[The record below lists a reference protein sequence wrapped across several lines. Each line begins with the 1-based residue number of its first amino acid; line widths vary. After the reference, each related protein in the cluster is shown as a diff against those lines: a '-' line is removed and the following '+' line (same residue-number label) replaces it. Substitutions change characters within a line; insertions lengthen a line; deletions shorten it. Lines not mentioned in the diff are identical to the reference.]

1 MGEPPI
7 RMRSFSRYLL
17 LTLLLAAPLPAAAQ
31 SYPNKPVHIIVPYLA
46 GGVVDA
52 LIRSVGQHVSDTL
65 GQPVIVDNKPGA
77 NTIIALDLC
86 AKSAPDGYTLCSSSA
101 DGMSF
106 NPYLYKNLPYDADRD
121 FAPITQLVWV
131 PGLIVGNPKV
141 PYDSVKGMVE
151 YAKKNPGKVNFAS
164 FGQGSTPHFYV
175 EWYRNRLGADLVHVP
190 YKGMAQIIPALLAG
204 EVDVTF
210 TAMGIVLPQ
219 IAAGQLTPLAVTNP
233 QRSQALP
240 NVSTLT
246 EQGLDPHLQNWF
258 GVFAPAR
265 TPPDVIGKLNAAFVK
280 ALRDPKFHE
289 SFLKVQAYDA
299 VGNSPQEFAAFL
311 KQDRANAK
319 DVVATT
325 GIHLDDQVPTR

>member
-1 MGEPPI
+1 MI
-7 RMRSFSRYLL
+7 RR
-17 LTLLLAAPLPAAAQ
+17 LAAAALAAVLMPGVPQAFAQAYPSGPITLVVPLAPGDATDTAARVMA
-31 SYPNKPVHIIVPYLA
+31 
-46 GGVVDA
+46 DA
-52 LIRSVGQHVSDTL
+52 LSKELNV
-65 GQPVIVDNKPGA
+65 PIVTVNKPGA
-77 NTIIALDLC
+77 GGALGTQFVVQAPKDGATI
-86 AKSAPDGYTLCSSSA
+86 TLTNNASLIYRSILEPQVAS
-101 DGMSF
+101 
-106 NPYLYKNLPYDADRD
+106 YDALTDLTPLALGMRS
-121 FAPITQLVWV
+121 PSILV
-131 PGLIVGNPKV
+131 VGGEQPFK
-141 PYDSVKGMVE
+141 SFGEMVE

-175 EWYRNRLGADLVHVP
+175 EWYRNRMGADLVHVP

-219 IAAGQLTPLAVTNP
+219 IAAGQLKPLAVTNP

-240 NVSTLT
+240 NVSTLS

-265 TPPDVIGKLNAAFVK
+265 TPPEVIAKLNAAFVK
-280 ALRDPKFHE
+280 ALRDPKFQE

-325 GIHLDDQVPTR
+325 GVHLDDQVPTR